1 MNIID
6 TSKCI
11 PMMNLKQI
19 EQAKKAE
26 EHIRTLDRIKC
37 VTQHTLHAGIYS
49 RTLFMPKG
57 SVVAGVII
65 QVPTTLILSG
75 KMAVYIGDDITHIDG
90 YNVLPTIGD
99 RKQVVYAIED
109 SYATLLFKTE
119 AKTIE
124 EAEQE
129 MTNEYSR
136 LMSRC
141 SDSINLEIITGV

>member
-1 MNIID
+1 MELVNYEGY
-6 TSKCI
+6 I
-11 PMMNLKQI
+11 PAMTLKHI
-19 EQAKKAE
+19 KEASKAE
-26 EHIRTLDRIKC
+26 KHIQSLERVNC
-37 VTQHTLHAGIYS
+37 VTQHILHSGIYS

-75 KMAVYIGDDITHIDG
+75 KMAVYIGEEVKHIDG
-90 YNVLPTIGD
+90 YNVVPTLGN

-109 SYATLLFKTE
+109 SYATLLFKTR

-129 MTNEYSR
+129 MTAEYER

-141 SDSINLEIITGV
+141 SDSVNLVTITGV

>member
-1 MNIID
+1 MNIVD
-6 TSKCI
+6 TAKCI
-11 PMMNLKQI
+11 PMMTLKHI
-19 EQAKKAE
+19 EQAKQAE
-26 EHIRTLDRIKC
+26 EHIRTLDRIMC

-90 YNVLPTIGD
+90 YNILPTIGD

-109 SYATLLFKTE
+109 SYATLLFKTN

-129 MTNEYSR
+129 MTSEYDR

-141 SDSINLEIITGV
+141 SDSVNLVTITGV

>member
-11 PMMNLKQI
+11 PMMTLKQI

-37 VTQHTLHAGIYS
+37 ITQHTLHAGIYS

-129 MTNEYSR
+129 MTSEYSR

>member
-11 PMMNLKQI
+11 PMMTLKQI
-19 EQAKKAE
+19 EQAKQAE

-37 VTQHTLHAGIYS
+37 ITQHTLHAGIYS

-129 MTNEYSR
+129 MTSEYSR

>member
-1 MNIID
+1 MEL
-6 TSKCI
+6 TEFSKCI
-11 PMMNLKQI
+11 PAMTLKHI
-19 EQAKKAE
+19 DVASKAE
-26 EHIRTLDRIKC
+26 ESIRSLDRVQC
-37 VTQHTLHAGIYS
+37 VTQHTLHSGIYS

-75 KMAVYIGDDITHIDG
+75 KMAVYIGEEVKHIDG
-90 YNVLPTIGD
+90 YNVVPTLGN

-129 MTNEYSR
+129 MTSEYER
-136 LMSRC
+136 LMSRS
-141 SDSINLEIITGV
+141 SDSVNLVTITGE